1 MRFHKKRFK
10 EVGFEENTVKEMF
23 SRAAVCA
30 QMDTVWFPTFGKF
43 SIMLFLR
50 LLSFNDTEKCPSIF
64 FSI

>member
-23 SRAAVCA
+23 SRAAAYA

-50 LLSFNDTEKCPSIF
+50 LLSFNDTEKRPPIF
-64 FSI
+64 SL